1 MTDRPRLTSINLWQ
15 RHEQRCLRTLRA
27 AIVRLAAGL
36 ADEGEPELNR
46 RLYRAIIAVQ
56 GADAR
61 DGLEQLSVVVPEG
74 RNPPVASDAQ
84 RTSREH
90 KIPDFYW
97 AYVDYL
103 DPDPDAVACQFV
115 VECKRL
121 TAPTKTWDYIAQYV
135 YAGILRFVTEEHGYG
150 KGTSSGAMLA
160 YLQDVDAD
168 QALREVNAQVAA
180 NGLPVLAVRDRTAD
194 ALIELHHQLARL
206 FPDSPFLLTHLW
218 TRVAAAASSSPRADL

>member
-1 MTDRPRLTSINLWQ
+1 MTDRPRLASIDLWQ
-15 RHEQRCLRTLRA
+15 RHEQRCLQTLRA
-27 AIVRLAAGL
+27 AIVRLATGP

-84 RTSREH
+84 RAPREH

-103 DPDPDAVACQFV
+103 DPDPDAVACQFI

-121 TAPTKTWDYIAQYV
+121 TAPTKDWDYIARYV
-135 YAGILRFVTEEHGYG
+135 HSGILRFVTEEHGYG
-150 KGTSSGAMLA
+150 KDTSSGAMLA
-160 YLQDVDAD
+160 YLQDIDAD
-168 QALREVNAQVAA
+168 QALRGVNAHVRAS
-180 NGLPVLAVRDRTAD
+180 GLPALTIRDRTVD
-194 ALIELHHQLARL
+194 ALIELDHQLVRL

-218 TRVAAAASSSPRADL
+218 TRVAAATSASPRADL

>member
-1 MTDRPRLTSINLWQ
+1 MTDRPRLTSIDLWQ
-15 RHEQRCLRTLRA
+15 RHEQRCLQLLRA
-27 AIVRLAAGL
+27 AIVRLDAGP

-56 GADAR
+56 AADAR

-74 RNPPVASDAQ
+74 RNPPATSDAQ
-84 RTSREH
+84 LAPRER

-103 DPDPDAVACQFV
+103 DPDPDDAVACQFV

-121 TAPTKTWDYIAQYV
+121 TASTRGWDYIAQYIH
-135 YAGILRFVTEEHGYG
+135 AGILRFVTEEHGYG
-150 KGTSSGAMLA
+150 KGTASGAMLA
-160 YLQDVDAD
+160 YLQNIDTD
-168 QALREVNAQVAA
+168 QALREVNAQVMA
-180 NGLPVLAVRDRTAD
+180 NGLPVLTVRDRTAD
-194 ALIELHHQLARL
+194 ALIELHHQLVRL

-218 TRVAAAASSSPRADL
+218 TRVAAAAPSSVGM

>member
-27 AIVRLAAGL
+27 AIMRLAAGSS
-36 ADEGEPELNR
+36 DEGEPELNR

-74 RNPPVASDAQ
+74 RNPPVASDEQFAP
-84 RTSREH
+84 REH

-97 AYVDYL
+97 AYIDYL

-121 TAPTKTWDYIAQYV
+121 TAPTKNWDYIAQYV

-150 KGTSSGAMLA
+150 KGASSGAMLA
-160 YLQDVDAD
+160 YLQDIDAD
-168 QALREVNAQVAA
+168 QALREVNAQVMAT
-180 NGLPVLAVRDRTAD
+180 GLPVLTVRDRTAD
-194 ALIELHHQLARL
+194 ALIELHHQLVRL

-218 TRVAAAASSSPRADL
+218 TRVAAAASSAPRADL

>member
-1 MTDRPRLTSINLWQ
+1 MTDRPRLTSIDLWQ
-15 RHEQRCLRTLRA
+15 RHEQRCLHTLLA
-27 AIVRLAAGL
+27 AIARLAAGP

-74 RNPPVASDAQ
+74 RNPPVASDTGRAP
-84 RTSREH
+84 REH

-121 TAPTKTWDYIAQYV
+121 TVATKNWDYAAQYIH
-135 YAGILRFVTEEHGYG
+135 AGVLRFVTEEHGYG
-150 KGTSSGAMLA
+150 KGTPSGAMIG
-160 YLQDVDAD
+160 YLQNMDVDE
-168 QALREVNAQVAA
+168 ALSQVNGHATAE
-180 NGLPVLAVRDRTAD
+180 GLSALNIRDRSVD
-194 ALIELHHQLARL
+194 AIIELDHQLDRP
-206 FPDSPFLLTHLW
+206 FPDTPFLLMHIW
-218 TRVAAAASSSPRADL
+218 TSL

>member
-1 MTDRPRLTSINLWQ
+1 M
-15 RHEQRCLRTLRA
+15 LRA
-27 AIVRLAAGL
+27 AIVRLDAGP
-36 ADEGEPELNR
+36 AEEGEPELNR

-56 GADAR
+56 AADAR

-74 RNPPVASDAQ
+74 RNPPATSDAQ
-84 RTSREH
+84 LAPREH

-121 TAPTKTWDYIAQYV
+121 TAPTKDWDYIAQYIH
-135 YAGILRFVTEEHGYG
+135 AGILRFVTDEHGYG
-150 KGTSSGAMLA
+150 KGTASGAMLA
-160 YLQDVDAD
+160 YLQDIDAD
-168 QALREVNAQVAA
+168 QALREVNAQVMA

-194 ALIELHHQLARL
+194 ALIEFHHQLVRL
-206 FPDSPFLLTHLW
+206 FPDSPFLLRHLW
-218 TRVAAAASSSPRADL
+218 TRIAAFPVLA